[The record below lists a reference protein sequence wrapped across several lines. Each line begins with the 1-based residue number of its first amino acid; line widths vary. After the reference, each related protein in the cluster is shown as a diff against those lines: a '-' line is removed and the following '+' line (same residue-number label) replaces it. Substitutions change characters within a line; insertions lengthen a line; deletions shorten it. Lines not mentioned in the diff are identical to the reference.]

1 LPPER
6 INSVKINQNR
16 EGKRQGLL
24 FLFGTCL
31 LIIAVFLGI
40 PTFLS
45 AHGGGHDETDAKENE
60 KVQHISGGQAPIA
73 NQDWIRE
80 KTGSFV
86 PLDAS
91 FMESDGVRLSLRS
104 IIDRPTLILPI
115 YYFCPNYCSLEL
127 AHLAA
132 ALKASTF
139 KPGVDFKVIAFS
151 FNANETVADAKNAK
165 KNYLNLLPDDFPA
178 DAWKFLVGDMDG
190 ILELT
195 DALGYTF
202 KRMPDGSY
210 VHPSALVVLSTDGK
224 IIKYV
229 YGSFLPGDVDMA
241 LQEAKQGIISTSVKR
256 LLRYCFNNDSKRS
269 LAFLQNLKLYVL
281 LLFSVLGGLFLWF
294 LRWGG
299 RKKPNTEKGRE

>member
-1 LPPER
+1 MPLEP
-6 INSVKINQNR
+6 INSVKTNQKR
-16 EGKRQGLL
+16 EGKRRGIL
-24 FLFGTCL
+24 FVCGACL
-31 LIIAVFLGI
+31 LIFAVYLGI

-45 AHGGGHDETDAKENE
+45 AHGGGHDGTDGKEE
-60 KVQHISGGQAPIA
+60 EQIQSISEGQNPIA

-80 KTGSFV
+80 KTGGFV
-86 PLDAS
+86 PLDTS
-91 FMESDGVRLSLRS
+91 FMESTGTRLSLRA
-104 IIDRPTLILPI
+104 IIDRPTLLLPI
-115 YYFCPNYCSLEL
+115 YYFCPNYCSLDL

-139 KPGVDFKVIAFS
+139 RPGVDFKVIAFS

-178 DAWKFLVGDMDG
+178 DAWKFLVGDMEA

-202 KRMPDGSY
+202 KRMADGSY
-210 VHPSALVVLSTDGK
+210 VHPSALAVVSADGE

-241 LQEAKQGIISTSVKR
+241 LQEAKQGTPSVSVKR
-256 LLRYCFNNDSKRS
+256 FLRYCFNNDSKKS

-281 LLFSVLGGLFLWF
+281 FVFSVLGGLFIWF
-294 LRWGG
+294 LRRSG
-299 RKKPNTEKGRE
+299 RKKPNMEKGRE

>member
-6 INSVKINQNR
+6 INSVKINQKR

-24 FLFGTCL
+24 FLFGACL
-31 LIIAVFLGI
+31 LIFAVSLGI

-60 KVQHISGGQAPIA
+60 QVRHIFEGQTPIA

-80 KTGSFV
+80 KTGGFV
-86 PLDAS
+86 PLDTS
-91 FMESDGVRLSLRS
+91 FMESGGARLSLRS

-115 YYFCPNYCSLEL
+115 YYFCPNYCSLDL

-132 ALKASTF
+132 AIKASTF
-139 KPGVDFKVIAFS
+139 RPGADFKVIAFS
-151 FNANETVADAKNAK
+151 FNSNETVSDAKNAK

-178 DAWKFLVGDMDG
+178 DAWKFLVGDKEG

-202 KRMPDGSY
+202 KRMADGSY
-210 VHPSALVVLSTDGK
+210 VHPSALTVVSADGE

-241 LQEAKQGIISTSVKR
+241 LQEAKQGTPSVSVKR
-256 LLRYCFNNDSKRS
+256 FLRYCFNNDSRKS
-269 LAFLQNLKLYVL
+269 LAFLQNLKIYVL
-281 LLFSVLGGLFLWF
+281 LAFSVLGGLFLWF
-294 LRWGG
+294 LRRSG
-299 RKKPNTEKGRE
+299 RKKPNEEKGRE